1 MNIGVKLVLA
11 FGIDKIIVAEALRAV
26 CHGLKNSDNFIFA
39 TLRKGIKLNG
49 LVFLIE
55 ALGLVILQSPEH
67 FAALNV
73 MTVNNKVIAARKV
86 AVFLNI
92 RCTQVAV
99 FLFKIA
105 LQIVVRLI
113 RCLHHGIIEGRAGYG
128 KPADH
133 IRVFQIQF
141 SVFREDIFFLCQG
154 NFWGV
159 SVLCL
164 CLLYDFG
171 NILKGFGLFS
181 FVGIMVVNVI
191 AAKSRRT

>member
-1 MNIGVKLVLA
+1 M
-11 FGIDKIIVAEALRAV
+11 
-26 CHGLKNSDNFIFA
+26 
-39 TLRKGIKLNG
+39 
-49 LVFLIE
+49 FLIE

-113 RCLHHGIIEGRAGYG
+113 RRLHHGIIEGCAGYG
-128 KPADH
+128 KPANH
-133 IRVFQIQF
+133 IRVFQKQLF
-141 SVFREDIFFLCQG
+141 VLCKDIIFLGQG
-154 NFWGV
+154 NFWDAA
-159 SVLCL
+159 VLCL
-164 CLLYDFG
+164 CLLHDFG
-171 NILKGFGLFS
+171 NILKGCGLLGLVGIVVVNTVDAKCRRTQQAHGGNRTNDRFVILHRFS
-181 FVGIMVVNVI
+181 FLILYYQYAASLWVNPCNI
-191 AAKSRRT
+191 RDTLL